1 MGHTN
6 ETAQLLTVPP
16 YVIACAATVATGFV
30 TDKYRT
36 RGLFVI
42 GIASVA

>member
-16 YVIACAATVATGFV
+16 YVLACAATVGAGFW
-30 TDKYRT
+30 TDKRQT
-36 RGLFVI
+36 RGVYVI
-42 GIASVA
+42 GIACVA